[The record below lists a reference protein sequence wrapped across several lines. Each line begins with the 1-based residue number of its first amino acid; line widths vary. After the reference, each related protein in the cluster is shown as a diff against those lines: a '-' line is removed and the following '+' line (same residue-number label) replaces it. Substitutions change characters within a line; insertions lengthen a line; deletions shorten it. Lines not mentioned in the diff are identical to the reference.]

1 MKTEQ
6 PESETT
12 NIASMTAVPMNFFKL
27 IIFNQIDIQNPNG
40 AFY

>member
-6 PESETT
+6 PESETANIT
-12 NIASMTAVPMNFFKL
+12 NIIAVPMNFFKL